1 MLSGLVKDTYT
12 PCVSLSILK
21 EICAPVHQETHTRM
35 FTAEILSFPF
45 TSKREKQKSRK
56 TPDVCKQ

>member
-12 PCVSLSILK
+12 LCVSLSILK

-35 FTAEILSFPF
+35 FTAEILFF
-45 TSKREKQKSRK
+45 HKQKRK
-56 TPDVCKQ
+56 TKI